1 MGWAKPGSAAP
12 RVFFK
17 PKEHAGELLGFKV
30 KEFKAKVDTGFKNK
44 EKVRDSATGETTEVE
59 SPRLADMVWA
69 DIEVFTGPKAGQTYT
84 HAQIEATRLVRQLKG
99 ELGSD
104 QGVLGRLF
112 RNTDETGEPWELSA
126 PSVDDVAIA
135 DGADEKP
142 PF

>member
-30 KEFKAKVDTGFKNK
+30 KEFKAKVDTGFKKK
-44 EKVRDSATGETTEVE
+44 EKVRNQDGTIEEIET
-59 SPRLADMVWA
+59 PRLADMVWA

-112 RNTDETGEPWELSA
+112 RNTEETGEPWELAA

-135 DGADEKP
+135 DGADDEP
-142 PF
+142 PY